1 MTTTRVPGFLPSTNG
16 FHFDNDFPSQPA
28 LTIDLGA
35 VKVPIG
41 NAANG
46 LCGGM
51 VFAACDYFAA
61 RRLPPPDTCPPTAGT
76 PLFNYLVRRILDSYH
91 LPVGPAIYYALMN
104 PALPD
109 GDRQK
114 GPVTIH
120 GRAWRMITKQW
131 PAIRAD
137 LDAGRLCPLGI
148 VKVKSFNPARLGQ
161 NHQVLAYGYDLNGTR
176 LELKLY
182 DPNSADNDAVTLTL
196 DISRPERPTTLTM
209 ATPSSETTDVFS
221 IFRVGYRPST
231 PPALAGPAPGLPEP
245 GVCSKPATTGSG

>member
-16 FHFDNDFPSQPA
+16 FHFDNNFPSQPA
-28 LTIDLGA
+28 ITIDLGV
-35 VKVPIG
+35 VKIPIG

-61 RRLPPPDTCPPTAGT
+61 GRLPPPDTCPPPAGA
-76 PLFNYLVRRILDSYH
+76 PLFGYLVRRILDSYH
-91 LPVGPAIYYALMN
+91 LPVGPAIYYALMS
-104 PALPD
+104 PAMPD

-120 GRAWRMITKQW
+120 GRAWRVIAKEW

-148 VKVKSFNPARLGQ
+148 VKVKSVNPARLGQ
-161 NHQVLAYGYDLNGTR
+161 NHQVLAYGYDLNGTQLDLR
-176 LELKLY
+176 LY
-182 DPNSADNDAVTLTL
+182 DPNSADNDAVTLSL
-196 DISRPERPTTLTM
+196 DISHPERPTTLTM
-209 ATPSSETTDVFS
+209 APVSCEIPNVFS
-221 IFRVGYRPST
+221 IFRVAYRAST
-231 PPALAGPAPGLPEP
+231 PPTLAGPAPGLPDP
-245 GVCSKPATTGSG
+245 DVGSKPATTGSG